1 MRINKKYMISFFVLF
16 IVEALIAL
24 FVHDNF
30 IRPYIGDILV
40 IILMYTFIKGI
51 IDIKTKRLPIY
62 LFLFALFV
70 EVMQYFKIIELLH
83 LGNNKI
89 ASIIMGTSFD
99 VKDILCY
106 LIGSIILMLWEN
118 RSLKKN
124 HHYNKRIIRENFAN
138 K

>member
-1 MRINKKYMISFFVLF
+1 MKINKKYIVSFLVLF
-16 IVEALIAL
+16 IIEALIAF

-40 IILMYTFIKGI
+40 IILMYTCIKGI
-51 IDIKTKRLPIY
+51 INKNIKFLPIY

-70 EVMQYFKIIELLH
+70 EVMQYLKIIEFLNLE
-83 LGNNKI
+83 NYKV

-106 LIGSIILMLWEN
+106 FIGSIILIIYEN
-118 RSLKKN
+118 RSFLKGSLL
-124 HHYNKRIIRENFAN
+124 
-138 K
+138 